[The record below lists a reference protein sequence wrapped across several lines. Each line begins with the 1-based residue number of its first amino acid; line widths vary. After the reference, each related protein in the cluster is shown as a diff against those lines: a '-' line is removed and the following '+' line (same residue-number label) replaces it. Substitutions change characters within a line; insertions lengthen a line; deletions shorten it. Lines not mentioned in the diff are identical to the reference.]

1 MIHPLQ
7 LFDQWRRAMIKWLPI
22 QPQWERSAKAV
33 APEATEDWLLEPLN
47 ETEAMQLFPHLE
59 REKAILQYQKLRLQ
73 LRCEGERGFEQTT
86 KQ

>member
-7 LFDQWRRAMIKWLPI
+7 LFDQWRRSMIKWLPI
-22 QPQWERSAKAV
+22 QPQWERSATAV
-33 APEATEDWLLEPLN
+33 APEATEDWLLVPLN
-47 ETEAMQLFPHLE
+47 ETEAMELFPHLE

>member
-7 LFDQWRRAMIKWLPI
+7 LLDQWRSSIIKWLPI

-33 APEATEDWLLEPLN
+33 APKATEDWLLEPLN
-47 ETEAMQLFPHLE
+47 ETEAIQLFPHLE

-86 KQ
+86 KE